1 MEKVHGGRNCF
12 RRAALP
18 RHVTS
23 HGAPNAPG
31 APRAH
36 GFLARRACLLL
47 HAPAFCCT
55 RLKSAKN
62 LYLSHRFFDKIRQIH
77 SFFYVFRQKLQILCR
92 NQARG
97 SWGKSRRKI
106 EQSHRIYKP
115 EMHTKSEQKHSD
127 KARRTGKSLRLDA
140 LFRLQLKHPSLMH
153 FSGCSER
160 TSAPCAPSTR
170 VSRQANKKRPDRSL
184 TSPVSYLG
192 WTYLRVTVAPASSS

>member
-36 GFLARRACLLL
+36 GFLARRGYERGCERTGFSP
-47 HAPAFCCT
+47 HAPTFCCV

-106 EQSHRIYKP
+106 EQSRGVYEP
-115 EMHTKSEQKHSD
+115 EMDTKSEQKYSD
-127 KARRTGKSLRLDA
+127 KARKTGKSLRHGE
-140 LFRLQLKHPSLMH
+140 KI
-153 FSGCSER
+153 
-160 TSAPCAPSTR
+160 
-170 VSRQANKKRPDRSL
+170 RQTAQ
-184 TSPVSYLG
+184 T
-192 WTYLRVTVAPASSS
+192 